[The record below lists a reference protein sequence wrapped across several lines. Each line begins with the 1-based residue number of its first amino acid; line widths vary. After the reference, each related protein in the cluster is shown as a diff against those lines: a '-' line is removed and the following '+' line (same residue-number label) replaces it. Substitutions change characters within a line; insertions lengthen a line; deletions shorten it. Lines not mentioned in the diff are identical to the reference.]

1 MSAIIEIK
9 DYSWQYLN
17 TDQPAL
23 KNISMTIDEGTFIGI
38 IGPNGAGKTTLAYSL
53 DGLIPGQYHG
63 IKKGSVN
70 ILGKEVEEYPGGEL
84 QRKVG
89 VVFSD
94 PEAQFTAMTVEDE
107 LVFGMENLGMSISEI
122 RERLEWVL
130 DLTGLL
136 PLLNKPPYEISG
148 GQKQRVALAA
158 VLAMTPKVMIL
169 DEPTSMLDPVS
180 RGRVFDV
187 LARLKRE
194 EKNTIIVIEHNLE
207 NLIPLAD
214 RMVLLSEGEVALD
227 DETGA
232 FFQHLD
238 LLIERGISPPG
249 AMRFFYELSRTGSY
263 QGEFPLT
270 VEEASK
276 MLELMFQNKD
286 HSAAKTASASMPE
299 EGGQL

>member
-1 MSAIIEIK
+1 VSAIIEIK

-158 VLAMTPKVMIL
+158 VLAMTPQVMIL

-194 EKNTIIVIEHNLE
+194 EKNTIIVIEHSLE